1 MFFVGIDI
9 GKNNHVAS
17 MMDDTGKVVFKAFSF
32 PNTSDGGN
40 ALFLKLASYSLNPTD
55 FEIGMEAT
63 GHYWLSVYS
72 FLFEKSFLLHV
83 INPIQTD
90 GWRRG
95 TEIRRRKNDIIDSL
109 LIADLIRYGQFME
122 TRLADEDLFSLR
134 TLTRFRT
141 YLVESI
147 SDLKRK
153 VVCVLDQ
160 VFPEY
165 QSIFSDIFGKTSKEI
180 LLQFSSPIDF
190 EPVSSE
196 TLAELLAQLSRQK
209 AGAAKAEQ
217 LKAANCLGSF
227 QKNYQKDEIILL
239 ESNEV
244 RSVGIILSGI
254 VHMVKEDSEG
264 YQTLL
269 VAMKDGELFGESFS
283 CGSHLDAH
291 VSFFAA
297 APCTVLFL
305 PFHKIIHSCK
315 MSCTFHHR
323 LIENMVQL
331 IGDKNVQL
339 MHKIEV
345 ISKKTLRE
353 KILTYLQQQALDQD
367 SRQFTIPLSR
377 LELAKYLCADRSAL
391 TRELSYMQKDGL
403 ISYEK
408 NTFQLL

>member
-17 MMDDTGKVVFKAFSF
+17 MLDDTGKVVFKAFSF

-40 ALFLKLASYSLNPTD
+40 ALFSKLASYSLNPSD

-72 FLFEKSFLLHV
+72 FLFEKRFLLHV

-95 TEIRRRKNDIIDSL
+95 TEIRRRKNDIIDSI
-109 LIADLIRYGQFME
+109 LIADLIRYGQFVE

>member
-1 MFFVGIDI
+1 MQL
-9 GKNNHVAS
+9 N
-17 MMDDTGKVVFKAFSF
+17 FKQ
-32 PNTSDGGN
+32 
-40 ALFLKLASYSLNPTD
+40 LAS
-55 FEIGMEAT
+55 
-63 GHYWLSVYS
+63 H
-72 FLFEKSFLLHV
+72 
-83 INPIQTD
+83 PIFN
-90 GWRRG
+90 GIC
-95 TEIRRRKNDIIDSL
+95 E
-109 LIADLIRYGQFME
+109 
-122 TRLADEDLFSLR
+122 EDLPAML
-134 TLTRFRT
+134 
-141 YLVESI
+141 
-147 SDLKRK
+147 
-153 VVCVLDQ
+153 
-160 VFPEY
+160 
-165 QSIFSDIFGKTSKEI
+165 
-180 LLQFSSPIDF
+180 
-190 EPVSSE
+190 
-196 TLAELLAQLSRQK
+196 
-209 AGAAKAEQ
+209 
-217 LKAANCLGSF
+217 NCLGSF

-391 TRELSYMQKDGL
+391 TRELSYMQKGGL

>member
-17 MMDDTGKVVFKAFSF
+17 MLDDTGKVVFKAFSF

-40 ALFLKLASYSLNPTD
+40 ALFSKLASYSLNPSD

-63 GHYWLSVYS
+63 RHYWLYVNS
-72 FLFEKSFLLHV
+72 FHFEKTFLLHV

-95 TEIRRRKNDIIDSL
+95 TEIRRRKNDIIDSI
-109 LIADLIRYGQFME
+109 LIADLIRYGQFVE
-122 TRLADEDLFSLR
+122 TRLADEELFSLR

-209 AGAAKAEQ
+209 AGTAKAEQ

>member
-40 ALFLKLASYSLNPTD
+40 ALFSKLASYSLKPSD

-95 TEIRRRKNDIIDSL
+95 TEIRRRKNDIIDSV
-109 LIADLIRYGQFME
+109 LIADLIRYGQFVE
-122 TRLADEDLFSLR
+122 TKLADEDLFSLR

-209 AGAAKAEQ
+209 AGTAKAEQ

>member
-1 MFFVGIDI
+1 MQL
-9 GKNNHVAS
+9 N
-17 MMDDTGKVVFKAFSF
+17 FKQ
-32 PNTSDGGN
+32 
-40 ALFLKLASYSLNPTD
+40 LASL
-55 FEIGMEAT
+55 
-63 GHYWLSVYS
+63 
-72 FLFEKSFLLHV
+72 
-83 INPIQTD
+83 PIFN
-90 GWRRG
+90 GIC
-95 TEIRRRKNDIIDSL
+95 E
-109 LIADLIRYGQFME
+109 
-122 TRLADEDLFSLR
+122 EDLPAML
-134 TLTRFRT
+134 
-141 YLVESI
+141 
-147 SDLKRK
+147 
-153 VVCVLDQ
+153 
-160 VFPEY
+160 
-165 QSIFSDIFGKTSKEI
+165 
-180 LLQFSSPIDF
+180 
-190 EPVSSE
+190 
-196 TLAELLAQLSRQK
+196 
-209 AGAAKAEQ
+209 
-217 LKAANCLGSF
+217 NCLGSF

-283 CGSHLDAH
+283 CGSHLDAY
-291 VSFFAA
+291 VSFFAT